1 MSMHTFFELHGTF
14 ELNRSTCS
22 ILACAIFGGWES
34 FFSLTHSLPI
44 EMGNSPGKTTMR
56 MNGKQK
62 HDKWKWK
69 WYDNWNRLAYNQSV
83 SGEGNK
89 RKGNFSITFTFSSLL
104 LSDSDWYIFFVSS
117 FSSLARFFSGA
128 TRRRFLN
135 RSKKWS
141 FSWIDIFN

>member
-62 HDKWKWK
+62 H
-69 WYDNWNRLAYNQSV
+69 AYNHSV
-83 SGEGNK
+83 SREGNK

-141 FSWIDIFN
+141 FS